1 MQNHSYNICCT
12 EIFKYYT
19 YLNTDFIVHMQCL
32 KNYCNIN
39 CNINQT
45 DENNN
50 ISCCYIGFY
59 GTY

>member
-1 MQNHSYNICCT
+1 M
-12 EIFKYYT
+12 FKK
-19 YLNTDFIVHMQCL
+19 LLQ
-32 KNYCNIN
+32 